1 MEFVTQDE
9 LREMLRERS
18 LNKGSQASLAR
29 EIGVKPQNLSV
40 MLRGSSIHGKVLKWL
55 GYEAINDL
63 YRPLVGR
70 RGINDDA
77 KHPPR
82 WPN

>member
-29 EIGVKPQNLSV
+29 DIGVKPQNLSV

-70 RGINDDA
+70 RGH
-77 KHPPR
+77 K
-82 WPN
+82 